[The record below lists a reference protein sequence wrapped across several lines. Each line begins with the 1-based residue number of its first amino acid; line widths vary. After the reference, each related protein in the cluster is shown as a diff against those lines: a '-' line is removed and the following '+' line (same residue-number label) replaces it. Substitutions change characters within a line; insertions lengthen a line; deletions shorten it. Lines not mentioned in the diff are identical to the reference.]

1 MFTTNIVAVEAAGSE
16 CECVRG
22 LLVNIKKVGVVALI
36 CVGAVS
42 IESEPPPIALYT
54 RVNIARGGIFR
65 AGGDTRNIGP
75 TQIAA
80 CQLVN
85 VAARLGLALGDG
97 YGFGKYFVDIVEISR
112 VCNFNTQSRGLC
124 VAICVFYRNRK
135 SVDSFIH
142 AG

>member
-42 IESEPPPIALYT
+42 IESEPTPIALYT
-54 RVNIARGGIFR
+54 RVNIARGGISR
-65 AGGDTRNIGP
+65 AGGDTRNVGP
-75 TQIAA
+75 TQIAT

-85 VAARLGLALGDG
+85 VAARLGLALSDS
-97 YGFGKYFVDIVEISR
+97 YSFSEYFVDIVKISGVR
-112 VCNFNTQSRGLC
+112 NFNRQRGGLW
-124 VAICVFYRNRK
+124 VSIRVFNGNGK
-135 SVDSFIH
+135 AVDGFIH